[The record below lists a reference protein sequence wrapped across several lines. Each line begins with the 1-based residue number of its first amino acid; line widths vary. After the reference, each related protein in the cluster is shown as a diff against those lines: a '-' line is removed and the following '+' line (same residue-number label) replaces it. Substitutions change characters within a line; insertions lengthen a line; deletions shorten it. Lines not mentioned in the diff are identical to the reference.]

1 MIVKSFNLNFQELLK
16 KKFTLLYGENLSLIS
31 EIENKITAEAKT
43 TRNLT
48 IKKYQE
54 EYLLQNKDIFD
65 QLINAESL
73 FGDQE
78 MVVISKSTDKI
89 MEIYDEKNAQDNDKQ
104 IIFLSGPLTKKSKLR
119 NLAEDIYK
127 FYLHSL
133 LQRYPST
140 ASIHFVSKIKR
151 QQNLSFSGIY
161 KLYF

>member
-43 TRNLT
+43 TKNLA

-89 MEIYDEKNAQDNDKQ
+89 IEIYDEKNAQDNDKR

-119 NLAEDIYK
+119 NLAE
-127 FYLHSL
+127 
-133 LQRYPST
+133 
-140 ASIHFVSKIKR
+140 ASKIFTCIACYNDTSEQLQSILFQKC
-151 QQNLSFSGIY
+151 L
-161 KLYF
+161 

>member
-1 MIVKSFNLNFQELLK
+1 MIIKSFNLNFQELLK

-43 TRNLT
+43 IKNLT

-65 QLINAESL
+65 QLINTESL

-104 IIFLSGPLTKKSKLR
+104 IIFLSGSLTKKSKLR
-119 NLAEDIYK
+119 NLAETSINFSCIACYNDT
-127 FYLHSL
+127 SEQ
-133 LQRYPST
+133 LQ
-140 ASIHFVSKIKR
+140 SILFQK
-151 QQNLSFSGIY
+151 
-161 KLYF
+161 

>member
-1 MIVKSFNLNFQELLK
+1 MIVKSFNLNFQELLE

-43 TRNLT
+43 TKNLT

-65 QLINAESL
+65 QFINTESL

-89 MEIYDEKNAQDNDKQ
+89 MEIYDEKNAQDNNKQ
-104 IIFLSGPLTKKSKLR
+104 IIFLSGPLTKK
-119 NLAEDIYK
+119 
-127 FYLHSL
+127 
-133 LQRYPST
+133 
-140 ASIHFVSKIKR
+140 
-151 QQNLSFSGIY
+151 
-161 KLYF
+161 

>member
-43 TRNLT
+43 TKNLT

-65 QLINAESL
+65 QFINTESL

-89 MEIYDEKNAQDNDKQ
+89 MEIYDEKNAQDNNKQ
-104 IIFLSGPLTKKSKLR
+104 IIFLSGPLTKKSKL
-119 NLAEDIYK
+119 
-127 FYLHSL
+127 
-133 LQRYPST
+133 PSR
-140 ASIHFVSKIKR
+140 SP
-151 QQNLSFSGIY
+151 
-161 KLYF
+161 

>member
-43 TRNLT
+43 TKNLT

-89 MEIYDEKNAQDNDKQ
+89 IEIYDEKNAQDNDKQ

-133 LQRYPST
+133 LQ
-140 ASIHFVSKIKR
+140 
-151 QQNLSFSGIY
+151 
-161 KLYF
+161 